1 MLCLLVIRVLTCRP
15 VNVAYRN
22 SHVLKACGAVFVKF
36 SLGGSEFRLAMT
48 SGAGSISKVGAK
60 IPAHS
65 AGNFFLLCLPPPRLF
80 RGASH
85 DRAKCR
91 AQ

>member
-1 MLCLLVIRVLTCRP
+1 M
-15 VNVAYRN
+15 
-22 SHVLKACGAVFVKF
+22 LKACGAVFVKF

-65 AGNFFLLCLPPPRLF
+65 AGNFFLLCLPPPDF
-80 RGASH
+80 FVVPPMTEQSAGHSNK
-85 DRAKCR
+85 D
-91 AQ
+91 